1 MTQKDNQTTQF
12 IMEAIANRKPEKKE
26 LVTLRQLLIIC
37 SLALFIFCSAALTTL
52 FIVDTVEKLQ
62 LLEFVERSPAEI
74 FYKPGLTLIIMAAA
88 FFGISYLFY
97 RHTSLPFVKDRLK
110 LILIIFSSIFLISCL
125 GILIIQSNIL
135 GSRRPIRNFN
145 QSLKGVL
152 PYHEGIDQRKDFY
165 TGRVISINL
174 VNISIE
180 GNQGRKEFIW
190 NNNYQPLEEGE
201 LIVIRYNQNQRN
213 QLIVKKI
220 QVR

>member
-1 MTQKDNQTTQF
+1 M
-12 IMEAIANRKPEKKE
+12 
-26 LVTLRQLLIIC
+26 
-37 SLALFIFCSAALTTL
+37 
-52 FIVDTVEKLQ
+52 
-62 LLEFVERSPAEI
+62 ERSPLEI
-74 FYKPGLTLIIMAAA
+74 FYKLGLTLIILAAA

-97 RHTSLPFVKDRLK
+97 RYTSLPFVKDRLK

-135 GSRRPIRNFN
+135 SSRRPVRNFN
-145 QSLKGVL
+145 QSLKGIL
-152 PYHEGIDQRKDFY
+152 PYNEGIDQRKDFY

-180 GNQGRKEFIW
+180 GNQGRKKFIW
-190 NNNYQPLEEGE
+190 NNNYQHLEEGE

-220 QVR
+220 QVL

>member
-1 MTQKDNQTTQF
+1 M
-12 IMEAIANRKPEKKE
+12 
-26 LVTLRQLLIIC
+26 
-37 SLALFIFCSAALTTL
+37 
-52 FIVDTVEKLQ
+52 
-62 LLEFVERSPAEI
+62 ERSPLEI
-74 FYKPGLTLIIMAAA
+74 FYKLGLTLIILAAA

-97 RHTSLPFVKDRLK
+97 RYTSLPFVKDRLK

-135 GSRRPIRNFN
+135 SSRRPVRNFN

-180 GNQGRKEFIW
+180 GNQGRKKFIW
-190 NNNYQPLEEGE
+190 NNNYQHLEEGE

-220 QVR
+220 QVL